1 MKRSVLFEKRK
12 KARELREKGWSIQK
26 IARYLEANWESV
38 KRWLS
43 MDPRELDRDR
53 RGRVGGT
60 RLKYDET
67 QKRRVLEI
75 RRRLRDQGQAFG
87 ARAVVEAYAQEHG
100 DEVSSW
106 FVNSVTRE
114 SKRVLAEGN
123 GGQGEGILEFPSHRL
138 TRFGKIAMALD
149 FVGVRRNRGRGGSAC
164 FLSARYLAPVKL
176 GILAYVNARS
186 GDEVKKTMRY
196 VWLRYVK
203 PDVIRMNMH
212 PAFGAGISRPRTL
225 GAWTLALLNL
235 GIVPFYSS
243 GSGLEPVELDRLDK
257 MFCDSFTDRLQA
269 GSDHFKGLCLRNF
282 YMEYLDDRD
291 RGKGER
297 LKVSAPPSNR
307 WPNGPD
313 LENREVKRMAETRI
327 FFLPAWIKDPA
338 VVFE

>member
-12 KARELREKGWSIQK
+12 KARELREEGWSIQK
-26 IARYLEANWESV
+26 IARYLGANWESV

-43 MDPRELDRDR
+43 MDSRELDHDR
-53 RGRVGGT
+53 RGRVSGM

-67 QKRRVLEI
+67 QKQRVLKI
-75 RRRLRDQGQAFG
+75 RRRLMEQG
-87 ARAVVEAYAQEHG
+87 EAYGAASVVKVYALEYG
-100 DEVSSW
+100 DKVSSW
-106 FVNSVTRE
+106 FVNSVARE
-114 SKRVLAEGN
+114 SKRSVGDGN
-123 GGQGEGILEFPSHRL
+123 GSRGDRVLEFPSQRL

-149 FVGVRRNRGRGGSAC
+149 FVGVRRNRGRGSSSC

-176 GILAYVNARS
+176 GVLAYVNARS

-225 GAWTLALLNL
+225 GSWTLALLNL

-269 GSDHFKGLCLRNF
+269 GSDHFKGLCLSNF

-291 RGKGER
+291 RGRGER
-297 LKVSAPPSNR
+297 LKVSSPPTNR
-307 WPNGPD
+307 WANGPD
-313 LENREVKRMAETRI
+313 LDNREVKRLAETRI
-327 FFLPAWIKDPA
+327 FFLPAWNRDPA
-338 VVFE
+338 AVFG